1 MITPCSKGSG
11 ECEQDHIVEHI
22 VESSPVR
29 VYVLVLIEVV
39 SFKLSFEFQLLN
51 VVKFGIE
58 KFEIEVTMTKN
69 ERSVKLVGGKFR
81 T

>member
-1 MITPCSKGSG
+1 M
-11 ECEQDHIVEHI
+11 
-22 VESSPVR
+22 ESSPVR